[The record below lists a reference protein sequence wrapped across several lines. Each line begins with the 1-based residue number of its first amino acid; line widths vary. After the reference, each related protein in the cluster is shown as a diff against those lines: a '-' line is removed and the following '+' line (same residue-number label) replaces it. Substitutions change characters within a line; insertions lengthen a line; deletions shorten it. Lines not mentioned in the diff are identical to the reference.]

1 MKFNNIYFNK
11 KNFINYFSISIISIL
26 ICISLY
32 YRFDDISNHFT
43 HIDDISYAKTIYDTR
58 SISLKN
64 NIFDKSNPS
73 YNSSFKKN
81 IRYYVND
88 QDSIVYKFLDY
99 LYPYVIGTLLNTSP
113 PIHSILINIFL
124 PDSSTYEEIKFL

>member
-88 QDSIVYKFLDY
+88 QDSIVYKFLIIY
-99 LYPYVIGTLLNTSP
+99 
-113 PIHSILINIFL
+113 ILM
-124 PDSSTYEEIKFL
+124 